1 MVEHAI
7 DVCIDYAL
15 YCFCLYFIHRV
26 DGTIEES
33 PGNTESDMKPGD
45 NFVMEAPGSGA
56 YGGSMYLGHIFFIS
70 SNSNSD
76 TAR

>member
-1 MVEHAI
+1 MAKSTA
-7 DVCIDYAL
+7 DVLLESVL
-15 YCFCLYFIHRV
+15 YRLCLYFTRRA

-56 YGGSMYLGHIFFIS
+56 
-70 SNSNSD
+70 
-76 TAR
+76 